1 MIEETLQVESI
12 YDMMGLLITVIVK
25 IYRAI

>member
-1 MIEETLQVESI
+1 MIEEPLQVESI
-12 YDMMGLLITVIVK
+12 YDMMELLITVIVK

>member
-1 MIEETLQVESI
+1 MIEEPLQVESI